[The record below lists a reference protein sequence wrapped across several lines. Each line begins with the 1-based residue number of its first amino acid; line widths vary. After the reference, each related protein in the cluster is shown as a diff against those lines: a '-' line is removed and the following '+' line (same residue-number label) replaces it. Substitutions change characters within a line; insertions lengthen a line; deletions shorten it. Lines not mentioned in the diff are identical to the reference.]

1 MVDKVHFGVGDILV
15 FLASLV
21 LSMFVG
27 VYYAFKDRR
36 RETVDNYYYASRKM
50 SAVPLGLSI
59 SVTFIS
65 ALTVIGLPTE
75 TYIFG
80 FVTIWHCTTLVL
92 PTVIACL
99 YYIPLIHRLR
109 LATIYEYL
117 EMRFHRNNRV
127 LSSGIEILSMILYMG
142 TTVYIPSLALSA
154 VTPLSTNAAILL
166 TSGICTIYTVCGGL
180 KAVVWTDAFQSGIM
194 FVGTVAALIQGALVV
209 GGFGNVWAAME
220 RSGRFNVFT
229 FDLDPRIRQ
238 TALTY
243 LTGTVTSF
251 MNIACCSQPIAQR
264 YLSCET
270 VKQARI
276 AAVVAVI
283 PKFILTSCAVC
294 CGAVAYAY
302 FEQCDPLKNEEI
314 AKPDQILPYMVL
326 KIFADVPGMAGLFVA
341 AAYSGTL
348 STVSSGIN
356 SLSAMV
362 LSDFILPRKPKL
374 SSKLQMIISKVTGVV
389 LGLILTVI
397 SYLCSLTNG
406 TIISLVLTVRGSS
419 GGPMLGVFTLG
430 LFFPWCNK
438 WGALVG
444 QAVGTLF
451 CFWIAIGSLIQG
463 RDVYYDRVM
472 PISTGGCPA
481 INATNMTSPLLNDSI
496 IDWNTTQPMMVYDI
510 GAEVDLIESKSYNNL
525 YLISFMYYSMIGLFV
540 TIIVGNVVSL
550 ITGNNNTEKMDPKLF
565 VPIIDNQCFPA
576 NVRRFFRFG
585 VPPLGPENEEKMGN
599 MDSGGE
605 NFPLKET
612 RNVVEVRESMTHVQ
626 Q

>member
-276 AAVVAVI
+276 
-283 PKFILTSCAVC
+283 
-294 CGAVAYAY
+294 
-302 FEQCDPLKNEEI
+302 
-314 AKPDQILPYMVL
+314 
-326 KIFADVPGMAGLFVA
+326 
-341 AAYSGTL
+341 
-348 STVSSGIN
+348 TVSSGIN